1 MYKCIYPYI
10 VHVRAYKRFRRNQW
24 EHVSEHWRSLPT
36 R

>member
-10 VHVRAYKRFRRNQW
+10 VHVNEYDRYRCERW
-24 EHVSEHWRSLPT
+24 EHVSEHWRRLPI